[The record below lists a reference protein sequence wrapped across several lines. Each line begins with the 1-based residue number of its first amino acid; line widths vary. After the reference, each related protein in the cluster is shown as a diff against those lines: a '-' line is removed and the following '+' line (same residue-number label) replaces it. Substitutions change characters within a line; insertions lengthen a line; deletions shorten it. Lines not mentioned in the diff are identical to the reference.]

1 MSGRG
6 GRGIGIGSRVIYD
19 HMDDDED
26 MSDFEDFEDF
36 EDNDDMDEDMDE
48 DMDDRSLI
56 ECPTCKQPLN
66 LSSEVAQ
73 FRAQLIDQCCDCC
86 CGSCGQRKKPGVV
99 CCC

>member
-26 MSDFEDFEDF
+26 MSDFEDMDE
-36 EDNDDMDEDMDE
+36 DMDEDVDDDE

-56 ECPTCKQPLN
+56 ECPTCKQQLN

-86 CGSCGQRKKPGVV
+86 CGSCGQRKKPGIV